1 MALLGTSRNKQS
13 APALHPPLVTNVFQG
28 APKKRVG
35 KNPVRRLRNTNLMLR
50 DKTYNSWTNEASSGA
65 DCVADAHDDT
75 GVSRS
80 NVQHVHSVCWEC

>member
-1 MALLGTSRNKQS
+1 
-13 APALHPPLVTNVFQG
+13 
-28 APKKRVG
+28 
-35 KNPVRRLRNTNLMLR
+35 MLR